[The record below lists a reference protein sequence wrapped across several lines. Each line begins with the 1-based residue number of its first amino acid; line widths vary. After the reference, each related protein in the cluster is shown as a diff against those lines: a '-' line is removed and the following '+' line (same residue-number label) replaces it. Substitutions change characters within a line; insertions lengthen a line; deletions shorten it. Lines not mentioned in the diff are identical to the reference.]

1 MFALEND
8 RLNIRKYSIIMKELK
23 MTEIVREKPVKFSLP
38 RRIKRLEDLAFN
50 LWWVWHPDA
59 QRLFK
64 EIDALVWEKTYHN
77 PVAFLLGVERSRLD
91 AVTHDRYFLDH
102 YDQVLREFD
111 LYMNNGNTW
120 FSNTYPK
127 LSDELMA
134 YFSFEFGLHES
145 LMVYAGGLGILS
157 GDHLKESSDL
167 GIPMVAVGFVY
178 TYGYFSQRIS
188 EDGWQM
194 AENAPID
201 FDTMPLIRLMDKDGE
216 PLKISID
223 LPGRK
228 VSARIYELNVG
239 RVKLFLL
246 HTNIPENNPNDR
258 QLTDR
263 LYISDLDLRIS
274 QEILLG
280 MGGVRALRALGYQ
293 PTAWHMNEGHSA
305 FLTLERALEYISK
318 GMSFKEATAIIKK
331 TNIFTT
337 HTPVPAGND
346 EFPLWLIDKY
356 FVQVWPELGLSR
368 DDFVNFAK
376 VKQSWGGEAFS
387 MPILA
392 LKLSEFRNGVSELHG
407 QVAREMWR
415 FLWPEI
421 KAQEDIPIGYITN
434 GIHTQTWLAR
444 RNGVLLST
452 YMDANWEARL
462 DDPEFWAKIE
472 NIPDEDLWRVRRHLK
487 RKLVAYIT
495 NRAKVQWQ
503 TARVHPVQTV
513 ASGVL
518 LDPYALTIGFA
529 RRFATYK
536 RANLILRDY
545 DRLLKIVTNA
555 RMPVQFIFAGKA
567 HPADEPGKQMI
578 QEIYRAVKDAR
589 FGGRLAFLEDYDMNI
604 ARFLVQGVD
613 VWLNTPRRT
622 REASGTS
629 GMKAALNGVLNFSV
643 LDGWWR
649 EGYNGHNGWAIGE
662 EIAITTDPQLQDELD
677 ALSLY
682 ETLENE
688 IVPLYYQQRS
698 ADGLPGEWIARM
710 KEAMRSLGGQFS
722 MRRMIKEYMTRMY
735 EPAILNGI
743 EERNGNGEEK

>member
-1 MFALEND
+1 
-8 RLNIRKYSIIMKELK
+8 MKDV
-23 MTEIVREKPVKFSLP
+23 VREKPIKFSIP
-38 RRIKRLEDLAFN
+38 RRIKRLGDLAFN
-50 LWWVWHPDA
+50 LWWVWNPEA

-64 EIDALVWEKTYHN
+64 YIDDLLWEESYHN
-77 PVAFLLGVERSRLD
+77 PVVFLRDVDRARLNA
-91 AVTHDRYFLDH
+91 AVDDRYFLDK
-102 YDQVLREFD
+102 YDRVMREFD
-111 LYMNNGNTW
+111 RYMNENDTW
-120 FSNTYPK
+120 FSNTYPD
-127 LSDELMA
+127 LTDEMMA

-157 GDHLKESSDL
+157 GDHLKEASDL
-167 GIPMVAVGFVY
+167 GIPLAAVGFVY

-188 EDGWQM
+188 EDGWQH
-194 AENAPID
+194 AENVPID
-201 FDTMPLIRLMDKDGE
+201 FDALPLIRLMNENGE
-216 PLKISID
+216 PVKISID

-228 VSARIYELNVG
+228 VYARIFELNVG
-239 RVKLFLL
+239 RVKLYLL
-246 HTNIPENNPNDR
+246 HTNIPENDPKDR

-263 LYISDLDLRIS
+263 LYISDLELRIS

-280 MGGVRALRALGYQ
+280 MGGVRALRTLGYD

-305 FLTLERALEYISK
+305 FLTLERALEYVKSGKSFEEASK
-318 GMSFKEATAIIKK
+318 LVKEN
-331 TNIFTT
+331 NIFTT

-356 FVQVWPELGLSR
+356 FSQVWSDLGITR
-368 DDFVNFAK
+368 EDFINIAK
-376 VKQSWGGEAFS
+376 IKQSWGGDAFG

-407 QVAREMWR
+407 RVARKMWS
-415 FLWPEI
+415 FLWPE
-421 KAQEDIPIGYITN
+421 KADEEVPIGHITN
-434 GIHTQTWLAR
+434 GIHTETWLAR
-444 RNGVLLST
+444 RMGILFSRYLGS
-452 YMDANWEARL
+452 DWAEHL
-462 DDPEFWAKIE
+462 DDPNLWAQIE
-472 NIPDEDLWRVRRHLK
+472 NIPDEEFWRVRRHLK
-487 RKLVAYIT
+487 RKLVAYIIS
-495 NRAKVQWQ
+495 RGRDQWK
-503 TARVHPVQTV
+503 TAGVHPVQTI

-545 DRLLKIVTNA
+545 DRLLNIVTDA
-555 RMPVQFIFAGKA
+555 RRPVQFIFAGKA

-578 QEIYRAVKDAR
+578 QDVYRAVKDAR

-604 ARFLVQGVD
+604 ARYMVQGVD
-613 VWLNTPRRT
+613 VWLNTPRRP

-649 EGYNGHNGWAIGE
+649 EGYNGHNGWAIGDD
-662 EIAITTDPQLQDELD
+662 ITREADAQKQDEVD

-688 IVPLYYQQRS
+688 IVPLYYEKRS
-698 ADGLPGEWIARM
+698 ADNMPSDWIARM
-710 KEAMRSLGGQFS
+710 KENIRTLAGQFS
-722 MRRMIKEYMTRMY
+722 MRRMVKEYMTQY
-735 EPAILNGI
+735 YQPAMINGI
-743 EERNGNGEEK
+743 EERNGKDKEE

>member
-1 MFALEND
+1 
-8 RLNIRKYSIIMKELK
+8 
-23 MTEIVREKPVKFSLP
+23 MTEIIQEKPVKFSLP
-38 RRIKRLEDLAFN
+38 RRIKRLGELSYN
-50 LWWVWHPDA
+50 LWWVWHPEA

-64 EIDALVWEKTYHN
+64 EIDSLLWEDSYHN
-77 PVAFLLGVERSRLD
+77 PIKFLQEVDRPRLN
-91 AVTHDRYFLDH
+91 AVTNDRYFLDK
-102 YDQVLREFD
+102 YDRVLREFD
-111 LYMNNGNTW
+111 RYMNEKDTW
-120 FSNTYPK
+120 FFRAYPELK
-127 LSDELMA
+127 DELMA

-167 GIPMVAVGFVY
+167 GIPLVGVGFVY

-188 EDGWQM
+188 EDGWQQ
-194 AENAPID
+194 AENVPID
-201 FDTMPLIRLMDKDGE
+201 FDSLPLIQLLDENGD
-216 PLKISID
+216 PIKISID

-228 VSARIYELNVG
+228 VFARIYELNVG

-246 HTNIPENNPNDR
+246 HTNIPDNDPNDR

-263 LYISDLDLRIS
+263 LYISDLELRIS

-280 MGGVRALRALGYQ
+280 MGGVRALRALGYE

-305 FLTLERALEYISK
+305 FLTLERALEYVEK
-318 GMSFKEATAIIKK
+318 GMTFEQAAEVIKK

-356 FVQVWPELGLSR
+356 FVQTWSDLGLSR
-368 DDFVNFAK
+368 DDFIKLAK
-376 VKQSWGGEAFS
+376 IKQSWGGDAFS

-407 QVAREMWR
+407 QVARQMWN
-415 FLWPEI
+415 FLWPDK
-421 KAQEDIPIGYITN
+421 KAEDVPIDHITN
-434 GIHTQTWLAR
+434 GIHTETWLAR
-444 RNGVLLST
+444 RIGILFSRYLGADWV
-452 YMDANWEARL
+452 DHI
-462 DDPEFWAKIE
+462 DDPDLWAQVE
-472 NIPDEDLWRVRRHLK
+472 NIPDDEFWRVRRHLK
-487 RKLVAYIT
+487 RKLVAYII
-495 NRAKVQWQ
+495 NRARTQWKSTQ
-503 TARVHPVQTV
+503 VHPVQTI

-545 DRLLKIVTNA
+545 DRLLKIVTNE

-578 QEIYRAVKDAR
+578 QEVYRAVKAPQ
-589 FGGRLAFLEDYDMNI
+589 FGGRLVFLEDYDMNI
-604 ARFLVQGVD
+604 ARYLVQGVD
-613 VWLNTPRRT
+613 VWLNTPRRP

-629 GMKAALNGVLNFSV
+629 GMKAALNGTLNFSV

-649 EGYNGHNGWAIGE
+649 EGYNGHNGWAIGDD
-662 EIAITTDPQLQDELD
+662 IVKATDPESQDTAD
-677 ALSLY
+677 AESLY
-682 ETLENE
+682 ETLEND
-688 IVPLYYQQRS
+688 IVPLYYEQRS
-698 ADGLPGEWIARM
+698 ADNLPAEWIARQ
-710 KEAMRSLGGQFS
+710 KESVRTLGGKFS
-722 MRRMIKEYMTRMY
+722 MRRMVKEYMLSMY

-743 EERNGNGEEK
+743 DERNGKTEEG

>member
-1 MFALEND
+1 
-8 RLNIRKYSIIMKELK
+8 
-23 MTEIVREKPVKFSLP
+23 MTEIIREKPVKFSLP
-38 RRIKRLEDLAFN
+38 RRIKRLGDLAFN
-50 LWWVWHPDA
+50 LWWVWHPEA

-64 EIDALVWEKTYHN
+64 EIDNLLWEDTYHN
-77 PVAFLLGVERSRLD
+77 PVAFLRDVERARLN
-91 AVTHDRYFLDH
+91 AVTDDRYFLDK
-102 YDQVLREFD
+102 YDRVMREYD
-111 LYMNNGNTW
+111 RYMNEKDTW
-120 FSNTYPK
+120 FSQTYP
-127 LSDELMA
+127 ELTDDLVA

-167 GIPMVAVGFVY
+167 GIPLVGVGFVY

-188 EDGWQM
+188 EDGWQQ
-194 AENAPID
+194 AENVPID
-201 FDTMPLIRLMDKDGE
+201 FDSLPLIRLKDQDGE
-216 PLKISID
+216 PVLISID

-228 VSARIYELNVG
+228 VFARIYELNVG
-239 RVKLFLL
+239 RVKLYLL
-246 HTNIPENNPNDR
+246 HTNIPENDPNDR

-263 LYISDLDLRIS
+263 LYISDLELRIS

-280 MGGVRALRALGYQ
+280 MGGVRALRTLGYE

-305 FLTLERALEYISK
+305 FLTLERALEYVEKGIS
-318 GMSFKEATAIIKK
+318 FEDAVELIKK

-356 FVQVWPELGLSR
+356 FVQVWSDLGLTR
-368 DDFVNFAK
+368 DDFIDIAK
-376 VKQSWGGEAFS
+376 VQQSWGGDAFS

-407 QVAREMWR
+407 QVARHMWN
-415 FLWPEI
+415 FLWPDR
-421 KAQEDIPIGYITN
+421 APDDVPIAAITN
-434 GIHTQTWLAR
+434 GVHTETWLAR
-444 RNGVLLST
+444 RMGILFSRYLGADWT
-452 YMDANWEARL
+452 DHL
-462 DDPEFWAKIE
+462 DDPALWAKIE
-472 NIPDEDLWRVRRHLK
+472 NIPDDELWRVRRHLK
-487 RKLVAYIT
+487 RKLVAFTIS
-495 NRAKVQWQ
+495 RARQQWQ
-503 TARVHPVQTV
+503 TNQRHPVQIV

-536 RANLILRDY
+536 RADLILHDY
-545 DRLLKIVTNA
+545 DRLLKIVTDE
-555 RMPVQFIFAGKA
+555 RRPVQFIFAGKA

-578 QEIYRAVKDAR
+578 QRVYRAVKDAR

-604 ARFLVQGVD
+604 ARYLVQGVD
-613 VWLNTPRRT
+613 VWLNTPRKP

-629 GMKAALNGVLNFSV
+629 GMKAALNGVLNFSI

-649 EGYNGHNGWAIGE
+649 EGYNGRNGWAIGE
-662 EIAITTDPQLQDELD
+662 NTPDGISPQEQDDLD
-677 ALSLY
+677 AKSLY

-688 IVPLYYQQRS
+688 IVPLYYEQRS
-698 ADGLPGEWIARM
+698 ADGLPAEWIARS
-710 KEAMRSLGGQFS
+710 KENIRTLAGQFS
-722 MRRMIKEYMTRMY
+722 TRRMVKEYMREMY

-743 EERNGNGEEK
+743 DERNKGVDEA